1 MTDDSDEESGGGSH
15 DRKRGETWSRPVRKT
30 YRMALGW
37 RWSLLGPPASSGG
50 LSGPLV
56 QPEEIGGSDPT
67 VQSYCSI
74 PLFIG
79 QTGRIAVRYSPVP
92 ARHSENPCPTTR
104 FFHHAVL
111 PPRGSSTTRFS
122 GCTGR
127 DLPDCTC
134 TISNGLSLPP
144 QGRPEATSTTKKSP
158 SARWSHDDRNHRC
171 YRSDLG
177 RWCFFPGHAGKIVLS
192 SRRHKTES
200 PAQPAEEKSAR
211 GSRLQ

>member
-30 YRMALGW
+30 HRMALGW

-79 QTGRIAVRYSPVP
+79 QTGRIAVRYRPMP
-92 ARHSENPCPTTR
+92 ARHSENPRPTTR

-122 GCTGR
+122 GCTSR
-127 DLPDCTC
+127 DLPACTC

-144 QGRPEATSTTKKSP
+144 QGRPEATSATEKSP
-158 SARWSHDDRNHRC
+158 SARWSHDNRNHRC

-177 RWCFFPGHAGKIVLS
+177 RWCFFPGHAGKIVPP

-200 PAQPAEEKSAR
+200 PAQPAEEKSGR

>member
-30 YRMALGW
+30 HRMALGW

-79 QTGRIAVRYSPVP
+79 QTGRIAVRYRPMP
-92 ARHSENPCPTTR
+92 ARHSENPRPTTR
-104 FFHHAVL
+104 FFHYTVL
-111 PPRGSSTTRFS
+111 WVHRQRPPGLHLHNFKRPLSAALRLLQRRPKAATRPPRGHLYHQKIP
-122 GCTGR
+122 GCP
-127 DLPDCTC
+127 LEP
-134 TISNGLSLPP
+134 
-144 QGRPEATSTTKKSP
+144 
-158 SARWSHDDRNHRC
+158 
-171 YRSDLG
+171 
-177 RWCFFPGHAGKIVLS
+177 
-192 SRRHKTES
+192 
-200 PAQPAEEKSAR
+200 
-211 GSRLQ
+211 